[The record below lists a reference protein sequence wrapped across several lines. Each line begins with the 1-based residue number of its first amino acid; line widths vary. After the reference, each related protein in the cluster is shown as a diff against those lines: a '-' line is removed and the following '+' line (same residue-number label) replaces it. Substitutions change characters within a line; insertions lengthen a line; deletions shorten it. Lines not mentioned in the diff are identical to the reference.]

1 MNNAHIAA
9 QFDLLADLLEFQ
21 GANSFRVRAYRN
33 AARTIGEL
41 SEPISRIVEDPSR
54 KLTDIEGIGKDLAE
68 KCQVLVETGRLPQL
82 EELQRKIPQSVLAML
97 RIPGL
102 GPKKAAVIYTELN
115 ISTLDDL
122 KQACLD
128 ERIRTLKGFGAK
140 TEATI
145 LAGIDLAATADQR
158 VYWAVAD
165 KLVQRLLAHMKSVPG
180 LDRLEVAGSYRRGKE
195 TVGDIDLL
203 LVADSPDTAM
213 DRLGEFPDL
222 DDVRAR
228 GETKMSIRLV
238 SGMQVDLRVVPAQ
251 SYGAAL
257 QYFTGSKEHGVKLRG
272 IAKQQGLKINEYGVF
287 RIEEDGTE
295 TYVAGATEEEVYGT
309 LDLPWF
315 PPELRENRDEFQ
327 MAESGIPELITEADI
342 VGDMH
347 MHTDATDGRN
357 TLEEM
362 VEAGIARGYQYVA
375 ITDHSQR
382 VSMAGGLTAERVRAQ
397 WKAIDAL
404 NQKLEGRILVLKG
417 IECDILEQGG
427 MDLPDDVL
435 AEADWVIA
443 SVHYGQNQPKQQIT
457 DRILGALENPH
468 VAIVAHPT
476 GRLIN
481 RRAPYDVDL
490 EAVLQCAAENKKFVE
505 LNANPARLDLN
516 DLHAHQ
522 AKLRGILVGINSD
535 AHKVEGFGVM
545 RYGIMQA
552 RRAALTK
559 QDVVNTRPWKEIQRL
574 LGRT

>member
-41 SEPISRIVEDPSR
+41 SEPISRIVEDSSR

-102 GPKKAAVIYTELN
+102 GPKKAAVIYKELN

-128 ERIRTLKGFGAK
+128 ERIRTLKGFAAK

-145 LAGIDLAATADQR
+145 LAGIELAATADQR

-165 KLVQRLLAHMKSVPG
+165 TLVQRLLAHMQSVPG
-180 LDRLEVAGSYRRGKE
+180 IDRLEVAGSYRRGKE

-203 LVADSPDTAM
+203 LVADSPDAAM
-213 DRLGEFPDL
+213 DRLAEFPDL
-222 DDVRAR
+222 DDVLAR
-228 GETKMSIRLV
+228 GDTKMSIRLV
-238 SGMQVDLRVVPAQ
+238 SGMQVDLRVVPAK

-272 IAKQQGLKINEYGVF
+272 LAKQKGLKINEYGVF
-287 RIEEDGTE
+287 RVEEDGTE

-315 PPELRENRDEFQ
+315 PPELRETRDEFQ

-481 RRAPYDVDL
+481 RRAPYDVDM
-490 EAVLQCAAENKKFVE
+490 EAVLQCASENKKFVE

-522 AKLRGILVGINSD
+522 AKLRGIPVGINSD

-559 QDVVNTRPWKEIQRL
+559 QDVVNTRPWKEIQQL

>member
-128 ERIRTLKGFGAK
+128 ERIRTLKRFGAK